1 MKVLKGKT
9 AVITG
14 AANGIGAATAI
25 CLAKEGMNIVL
36 SDVRED
42 GLLKVEKIL
51 RNIGANCL
59 SVKTDVSDSE
69 QIESLATATQS
80 AFETIDLL
88 FNNAGVIH
96 VASIFEHTEKD
107 WQWVLGVNLFGVI
120 NCVRIFAPLMQ
131 EQGTESHIINNASIG
146 GFTTGPGLAAYKT
159 SKHALIAYSEILE
172 AELKDSQIRVSVL
185 CPGWVNT
192 NLMQNDTT
200 RPKKYRNYVEKN
212 QNNLESNMHSLKGIE
227 SAKNG
232 VTPEFI
238 AECVLNAVIKNKF
251 YIIPDTTFHSKF
263 KDRVSRIIQAE

>member
-1 MKVLKGKT
+1 MKVLEGKT

-14 AANGIGAATAI
+14 AASGIGAATAI
-25 CLAKEGMNIVL
+25 RLAKEGMNIVL

-42 GLLKVEKIL
+42 YLLKVEKKI
-51 RNIGANCL
+51 RKIGANCF

-69 QIESLATATQS
+69 QIESLATAAQS
-80 AFETIDLL
+80 AFKTIDLL

-96 VASIFEHTEKD
+96 TASIFEHTEKD
-107 WQWVLGVNLFGVI
+107 WQWVLGVNLFGVV

-131 EQGTESHIINNASIG
+131 EQGTESYIINNASIG
-146 GFTTGPGLAAYKT
+146 GFTTGPGLVAYKT

-172 AELKDSQIRVSVL
+172 AELKDSYIRVSVL
-185 CPGWVNT
+185 CPGWTNT
-192 NLMQNDTT
+192 NFMHSDTT
-200 RPKKYRNYVEKN
+200 RPEKYRNIEKN
-212 QNNLESNMHSLKGIE
+212 QNNQEFNMHLIKGIE

-238 AECVLNAVIKNKF
+238 AECVLDAVIKNKF
-251 YIIPDTTFHSKF
+251 YIIPDTSFHSKF